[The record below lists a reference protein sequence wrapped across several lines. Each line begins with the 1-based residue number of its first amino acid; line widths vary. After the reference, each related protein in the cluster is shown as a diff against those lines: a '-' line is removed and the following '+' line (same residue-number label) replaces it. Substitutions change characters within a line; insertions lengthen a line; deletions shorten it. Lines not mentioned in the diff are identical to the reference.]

1 MKKLL
6 LFFAALLPC
15 FLAYSQEADGTGRYV
30 DVQIIP
36 RFEFNPYFT
45 PGQSGDGSS
54 GYSFGNSSIYTLV
67 EGAFSEH
74 VSYTISNHWLKSTFG
89 GWDETADLYRTT
101 LYSNTTNWVDIATV
115 DFNFGNW
122 TFTLG
127 KDCMATGGFEYDAWD
142 VDVDYMLVGDKTIL
156 ASYLWNN
163 LPSYQWGGKVAY
175 SIQDHTTLA
184 LQMTTS
190 PFGERPFVSGL
201 YSYSAQWNGNYGPLS
216 NIWSAS
222 AIQRQDGGF
231 EWLVSLSQRVELG
244 DFTLGLDWYNMV
256 DVDYDDDDCPTD
268 LLKGNTIRP
277 VLSYSPSEKFDLGA
291 AVNIYTRM
299 GALYDLNAGAFFHYY
314 PLENIQL
321 HATVGWDKN
330 TAALA
335 AMAGLKV
342 NLHIF
347 QR

>member
-1 MKKLL
+1 M
-6 LFFAALLPC
+6 
-15 FLAYSQEADGTGRYV
+15 
-30 DVQIIP
+30 
-36 RFEFNPYFT
+36 
-45 PGQSGDGSS
+45 
-54 GYSFGNSSIYTLV
+54 
-67 EGAFSEH
+67 
-74 VSYTISNHWLKSTFG
+74 
-89 GWDETADLYRTT
+89 
-101 LYSNTTNWVDIATV
+101 TV

-142 VDVDYMLVGDKTIL
+142 VDVDYMLIGDKTIL

-222 AIQRQDGGF
+222 AIHRQDGGF

-256 DVDYDDDDCPTD
+256 DVDYDDDCILRREMYASGKSRAFINDTPVQ
-268 LLKGNTIRP
+268 LSQLKAVGDKLIDIHSQHQNLMLNDEGFQLD
-277 VLSYSPSEKFDLGA
+277 VLDILSHHKEQLSDYRS
-291 AVNIYTRM
+291 IYRSWTVVRVEYP
-299 GALYDLNAGAFFHYY
+299 YDFISVL
-314 PLENIQL
+314 
-321 HATVGWDKN
+321 VK
-330 TAALA
+330 
-335 AMAGLKV
+335 
-342 NLHIF
+342 
-347 QR
+347 